1 MSSRRILKTKRRIV
15 HIAQGGSI
23 LAKDTISKFLG
34 FSRESDPVVD
44 QVMDLDIDKLVPNPF
59 QPRKYFD
66 TIQLDELARSI
77 REMGVIQPIL
87 VRSRGEVYEIVAGER
102 RFRASQRAGLKQ
114 IPAVI
119 REFSD
124 RELAEVAL
132 VENLQRA
139 DLSYFEE
146 AEGYRKLIEEFS
158 LTQEEV
164 AQRVGKSQP
173 TIANKLRILKL
184 DPAVRENVM
193 VELLS
198 ERHIRALLKLNTP
211 NDQLMILKEIYEH
224 ELTVRQTELLIED
237 YLAGKAILTE
247 EEIHM
252 EDAPPEKRQRI
263 KRIFRDMRIYINTIK
278 SAVATIE
285 EAGLPIKMTQT
296 DHDDYIEVTIQLP
309 RIKKEDSQ
317 N

>member
-1 MSSRRILKTKRRIV
+1 M
-15 HIAQGGSI
+15 
-23 LAKDTISKFLG
+23 LAKDSISKLLG
-34 FSRESDPVVD
+34 FSRENDPVYD

-66 TIQLDELARSI
+66 TVQLDELARSI
-77 REMGVIQPIL
+77 KELGVIQPIL
-87 VRSRGEVYEIVAGER
+87 VRTCGEYYEIVAGER
-102 RFRASQRAGLKQ
+102 RFRASQRAGLNR
-114 IPAVI
+114 IPAVV
-119 REFSD
+119 REFTD

-146 AEGYRKLIEEFS
+146 AEGYRRLIDEFS

-164 AQRVGKSQP
+164 AVRVGKSQP

-184 DPAVRENVM
+184 DPGVRENV
-193 VELLS
+193 VVDLLT

-211 NDQLMILKEIYEH
+211 EDQLIILKEVYER
-224 ELTVRQTELLIED
+224 ELTVRQTEILIED
-237 YLAGKAILTE
+237 FLSGRAFVKE
-247 EEIHM
+247 EEAQP
-252 EDAPPEKRQRI
+252 DAAPEEQFPEKRQSIR
-263 KRIFRDMRIYINTIK
+263 RVFRDMRIYINTIR

-285 EAGLPIKMTQT
+285 EAGLPIKMTQV
-296 DHDDYIEVTIQLP
+296 DFDDYVEVTIQLP
-309 RIKKEDSQ
+309 RIKKDVPQ

>member
-1 MSSRRILKTKRRIV
+1 M
-15 HIAQGGSI
+15 
-23 LAKDTISKFLG
+23 AKDTISKFLG

-77 REMGVIQPIL
+77 RELGVIQPIL

>member
-1 MSSRRILKTKRRIV
+1 M
-15 HIAQGGSI
+15 
-23 LAKDTISKFLG
+23 LAKDSISKLLG
-34 FSRESDPVVD
+34 FSRENDPVYD

-66 TIQLDELARSI
+66 TVQLDELARSI
-77 REMGVIQPIL
+77 KELGVIQPIL
-87 VRSRGEVYEIVAGER
+87 VRTCGEYYEIVAGER
-102 RFRASQRAGLKQ
+102 RFRASQRAGLNR
-114 IPAVI
+114 IPAVV
-119 REFSD
+119 REFTD

-146 AEGYRKLIEEFS
+146 AEGYRRLIDEFS

-164 AQRVGKSQP
+164 AVRVGKSQP

-184 DPAVRENVM
+184 DPGVRENIV
-193 VELLS
+193 VDLLT

-211 NDQLMILKEIYEH
+211 EDQLIILKEVYER
-224 ELTVRQTELLIED
+224 ELTVRQTEILIED
-237 YLAGKAILTE
+237 YLSGRAFVKE
-247 EEIHM
+247 EEAQP
-252 EDAPPEKRQRI
+252 DASSEEQFPEKRQSIR
-263 KRIFRDMRIYINTIK
+263 RVFSDMRIYINTIK

-285 EAGLPIKMTQT
+285 EAGLPIKMTQV
-296 DHDDYIEVTIQLP
+296 DFDDYVEVTIQLP
-309 RIKKEDSQ
+309 RIKKDEPQ

>member
-1 MSSRRILKTKRRIV
+1 M
-15 HIAQGGSI
+15 
-23 LAKDTISKFLG
+23 AKDTISKFLG

-77 REMGVIQPIL
+77 RELGVIQPIL

-237 YLAGKAILTE
+237 YLAGKTILTE

>member
-1 MSSRRILKTKRRIV
+1 M
-15 HIAQGGSI
+15 
-23 LAKDTISKFLG
+23 LAKDSISKLLG
-34 FSRESDPVVD
+34 FSRENDPVYD

-66 TIQLDELARSI
+66 TVQLDELARSI
-77 REMGVIQPIL
+77 KELGVIQPIL
-87 VRSRGEVYEIVAGER
+87 VRTCGEFYEIVAGER
-102 RFRASQRAGLKQ
+102 RFRASQRAGLNH
-114 IPAVI
+114 IPAVV
-119 REFSD
+119 REFTD

-146 AEGYRKLIEEFS
+146 AEGYRRLIEEFS

-164 AQRVGKSQP
+164 AVRVGKSQP

-184 DPAVRENVM
+184 DPGVRENIV
-193 VELLS
+193 VDLLT

-211 NDQLMILKEIYEH
+211 EEQLVILKEVYER
-224 ELTVRQTELLIED
+224 ELTVRQTEVLIED
-237 YLAGKAILTE
+237 FLSGRAFVTE
-247 EEIHM
+247 ETVQSDTPSE
-252 EDAPPEKRQRI
+252 ALQPEKRQSI
-263 KRIFRDMRIYINTIK
+263 KRVFRDMRIYINTIK

-285 EAGLPIKMTQT
+285 EAGLPIKMTQV
-296 DHDDYIEVTIQLP
+296 DFDDYVEVTIQLP
-309 RIKKEDSQ
+309 RIKKDEPQ

>member
-1 MSSRRILKTKRRIV
+1 
-15 HIAQGGSI
+15 

>member
-1 MSSRRILKTKRRIV
+1 M
-15 HIAQGGSI
+15 
-23 LAKDTISKFLG
+23 AKDTISKFLG

-66 TIQLDELARSI
+66 TMQLDELARSI
-77 REMGVIQPIL
+77 KELGVIQPIL
-87 VRSRGEVYEIVAGER
+87 VRSRGEVFEIVAGER

-119 REFSD
+119 REFTD

-146 AEGYRKLIEEFS
+146 AEGYRRLIEEFN

-164 AQRVGKSQP
+164 AQSVGKSQP

-184 DPAVRENVM
+184 DLSVRENVM
-193 VELLS
+193 VDLLT

-211 NDQLMILKEIYEH
+211 DDQLMIIKEIYEH

-237 YLAGKAILTE
+237 YLTGKVTLQE
-247 EEIHM
+247 EEPLA
-252 EDAPPEKRQRI
+252 EDALPEKRQRI

>member
-1 MSSRRILKTKRRIV
+1 M
-15 HIAQGGSI
+15 
-23 LAKDTISKFLG
+23 AKDTISKFLG

-66 TIQLDELARSI
+66 TMQLDELARSI
-77 REMGVIQPIL
+77 KELGVIQPIL
-87 VRSRGEVYEIVAGER
+87 VRSRGEVFEIVAGER

-119 REFSD
+119 REFTD

-146 AEGYRKLIEEFS
+146 AEGYRRLIEEFN

-193 VELLS
+193 VDLLT

-211 NDQLMILKEIYEH
+211 DDQLMILKEIYEH

-237 YLAGKAILTE
+237 YLAGKVTLQE
-247 EEIHM
+247 EETLA
-252 EDAPPEKRQRI
+252 EDALPEKRQRI

-309 RIKKEDSQ
+309 RIKKEDPQ

>member
-1 MSSRRILKTKRRIV
+1 M
-15 HIAQGGSI
+15 
-23 LAKDTISKFLG
+23 AKDTISKFLG

-66 TIQLDELARSI
+66 TMQLDELARSI
-77 REMGVIQPIL
+77 KELGVIQPIL
-87 VRSRGEVYEIVAGER
+87 VRSRGEVFEIVAGER

-119 REFSD
+119 REFTD

-146 AEGYRKLIEEFS
+146 AEGYRRLIEEFN

-173 TIANKLRILKL
+173 TIANKIRILKL

-193 VELLS
+193 VDLLT

-211 NDQLMILKEIYEH
+211 DDQLMIIKEIYEH

-237 YLAGKAILTE
+237 YLTGKVTLQE
-247 EEIHM
+247 EEPLA
-252 EDAPPEKRQRI
+252 EDALPEKRQRI

-296 DHDDYIEVTIQLP
+296 DHEDYIEVTIQLP

>member
-1 MSSRRILKTKRRIV
+1 M
-15 HIAQGGSI
+15 
-23 LAKDTISKFLG
+23 AKDTISKFLG

-77 REMGVIQPIL
+77 MELGVIQPIL

-237 YLAGKAILTE
+237 YLAGKTILTE

>member
-1 MSSRRILKTKRRIV
+1 
-15 HIAQGGSI
+15 

-77 REMGVIQPIL
+77 RELGVIQPIL

-237 YLAGKAILTE
+237 YLAGKTILTE

>member
-1 MSSRRILKTKRRIV
+1 
-15 HIAQGGSI
+15 

-77 REMGVIQPIL
+77 RELGVIQPIL

>member
-1 MSSRRILKTKRRIV
+1 LHKE
-15 HIAQGGSI
+15 GEI

-34 FSRESDPVVD
+34 FSRESDPIVD

-66 TIQLDELARSI
+66 TMQLDELARSI
-77 REMGVIQPIL
+77 KELGVIQPIL
-87 VRSRGEVYEIVAGER
+87 VRSRGEVFEIVAGER

-119 REFSD
+119 REFTD

-146 AEGYRKLIEEFS
+146 AEGYRRLIEEFN

-193 VELLS
+193 VDLLT

-211 NDQLMILKEIYEH
+211 DDQLMILKEIYEH

-237 YLAGKAILTE
+237 YLAGKVTLQEEASLTE
-247 EEIHM
+247 
-252 EDAPPEKRQRI
+252 DVLPEKRQRI

>member
-1 MSSRRILKTKRRIV
+1 M
-15 HIAQGGSI
+15 
-23 LAKDTISKFLG
+23 AKDTISKFLG

>member
-1 MSSRRILKTKRRIV
+1 M
-15 HIAQGGSI
+15 
-23 LAKDTISKFLG
+23 AKDTISKFLG

-66 TIQLDELARSI
+66 TMQLDELARSI
-77 REMGVIQPIL
+77 KELGVIQPIL
-87 VRSRGEVYEIVAGER
+87 VRSRGEVFEIVAGER

-119 REFSD
+119 REFTD

-139 DLSYFEE
+139 DLNYFEE
-146 AEGYRKLIEEFS
+146 AEGYRRLIEEFN

-184 DPAVRENVM
+184 DPAVRENIM
-193 VELLS
+193 VDLLT

-211 NDQLMILKEIYEH
+211 DDQLMILKEIYEH

-237 YLAGKAILTE
+237 YLTGKVTLQE
-247 EEIHM
+247 EAALA
-252 EDAPPEKRQRI
+252 EDALPEKRQRI

-309 RIKKEDSQ
+309 RIRKEDSQ